1 MRRATLAIALLICVP
16 ASAWAQPADRPLAKD
31 ALFDAAFSEGAPSS
45 LDAARPAFG
54 VTGQGAVTQT
64 ERSSRAGNHADTV
77 RLTVAQPP
85 TVPVPTAAAPYRQ
98 SGYDLTFTRDWPEA
112 VRLNAGAYDFGISP
126 HATFGLASDGRSAE
140 AGATVQ
146 LAKQKTDRLGDL
158 GVRDGKSFGQ
168 TGRWYLF
175 AAVSGKAVGLNM
187 TRAGESAGWS
197 TDPTSKLVGDGQLG
211 VGWRKGGMQA
221 AFGYVHREIKIQNSP
236 HGADND
242 IGDSMAAF
250 TLSIRPHK

>member
-1 MRRATLAIALLICVP
+1 MQRATCVIALLVSLP
-16 ASAWAQPADRPLAKD
+16 ASAWAQPSGSPLAKD
-31 ALFDAAFSEGAPSS
+31 ALFDAAFSERAPAS
-45 LDAARPAFG
+45 LDLARPGFG
-54 VTGQGAVTQT
+54 FAGQGAVTQT
-64 ERSSRAGNHADTV
+64 ERSTRAGGHADTV

-85 TVPVPTAAAPYRQ
+85 AVPVATAAAPFRQ
-98 SGYDLTFTRDWPEA
+98 GGYDLTFTRDWPEA

-126 HATFGLASDGRSAE
+126 HASFGLSSDSRSAG
-140 AGATVQ
+140 AGAEVQ

-221 AFGYVHREIKIQNSP
+221 AFGYVHREIKVQNSP